1 MVCFV
6 LCAGNSSASTGG
18 EGAAPPPPEPDPALD
33 SMHMMLDPHLRPI
46 SPDLNNE
53 ESKRIFEE
61 HKQLAQE
68 YLKVG
73 FTHFYFGVSNLLYE
87 EKASSVRLYFLA
99 SRRFLRFSKN

>member
-1 MVCFV
+1 MFTSIF
-6 LCAGNSSASTGG
+6 LYCAGNSSASTGG
-18 EGAAPPPPEPDPALD
+18 EGAAPPPAEPDPALD

-68 YLKVG
+68 YLKVK
-73 FTHFYFGVSNLLYE
+73 FITIN
-87 EKASSVRLYFLA
+87 FLE
-99 SRRFLRFSKN
+99 

>member
-1 MVCFV
+1 MYF
-6 LCAGNSSASTGG
+6 LCSIGNSSASTGG
-18 EGAAPPPPEPDPALD
+18 EGAAQPASEPDPALD

-73 FTHFYFGVSNLLYE
+73 LITSILLTMLVY
-87 EKASSVRLYFLA
+87 K
-99 SRRFLRFSKN
+99 